1 MDVADRQA
9 TTWGVVFA
17 ALLHLGIVAF
27 LLLATISCNT
37 WEQAIDSL
45 GLPKSWNPV
54 TCERPIEL
62 SGPVIQAT
70 LLGPTGAPLPAPSK
84 VKAPPKPKI
93 APPKVEQPKVD
104 QDKPKV
110 APVKTLPPPPKNPD
124 VRDQQKVVAQS
135 TEKADQAKR
144 EQREREKQ
152 RMSELDAQQQS
163 EIDKLFKQM
172 DAAGKQS
179 QQADRQAQRMA
190 QRDDL
195 KKAKSK
201 DASDAPPNTPQAD
214 QAQTGTAG
222 QDSGLLGQYQ
232 AAIQNAVTQAW
243 LRPDNIPAGT
253 TCKIDIVQII
263 GGQVISA
270 NVEPSCPFDA
280 AARRSVENAV
290 MRASPLPYRGFEK
303 VFARRLTLHFMVNE

>member
-9 TTWGVVFA
+9 TVWGVVFA

-37 WEQAIDSL
+37 WEQAINSL

-54 TCERPIEL
+54 TCSRPIQL
-62 SGPVIQAT
+62 AGPVIQAT

-84 VKAPPKPKI
+84 AKAPKPKI
-93 APPKVEQPKVD
+93 TPPKAEKPKVD
-104 QDKPKV
+104 TDKPKP

-124 VRDQQKVVAQS
+124 TRDQQKVVAKS
-135 TEKADQAKR
+135 TEKAEHAQRA
-144 EQREREKQ
+144 QREREKQ
-152 RMSELDAQQQS
+152 RMSELEAQQQA

-195 KKAKSK
+195 KKQK
-201 DASDAPPNTPQAD
+201 DTSDAPANTPQAD
-214 QAQTGTAG
+214 QAQSGTAG

-280 AARRSVENAV
+280 TARRSVENAV
-290 MRASPLPYRGFEK
+290 MRASPLPYHGFEK